1 MAVTVREK
9 LNILL
14 VDDQPAKLLSYETI
28 LAELDENLIK
38 ANSAREALALLL
50 KNEVAVILIDV
61 CMPELDG
68 FELAQMVRQHP
79 RYQTT
84 AIIFVSAVQVTD
96 HDLVRGYERGAVD
109 YVPVPVAP
117 NLLRAKVRVFAE
129 LYRKTKQLERFNA
142 ELERRVAERTA
153 ELAAANAALA
163 QTNEDLERRVEART
177 REHEAALAQMHQLQK
192 LDSLGQLTGG
202 VAHDFNNLL
211 MAILGHLELVQRSL
225 PADSR
230 ARRLLDGAMQGAER
244 GATLTKRMLAFARR
258 QELKPERTD
267 VVQLVSG
274 MMDMLT
280 RSLGPLTEIR
290 TDFAPELGVISIDPN
305 QLELALLNLALNA
318 RDAMPESG
326 TLTISAAVEAMPAG
340 PHICIA
346 VTDTG
351 QGMNEEI
358 LKRATEPFYT
368 TKGLGQGTGLGLSM
382 VEGLAIQSGGLMR
395 ISSRPG
401 KGTRVELLFPQLQAG
416 AAADEAPTAPVAAA
430 ASAPCCTILLVDD
443 DPLVSASTAAMLEEL
458 GHTVIETSCSAEAL
472 DVLSSAVPI
481 DCVIT
486 DQAMPG
492 TTGVV
497 LAGTIREFWPDIP
510 VILASGYADL
520 PDGEAIDLP
529 RLAKPY
535 RLNALSTI
543 LDQVLA
549 GKSTPHHALTA
560 AGLKAS

>member
-1 MAVTVREK
+1 MTAREK
-9 LNILL
+9 VNILL
-14 VDDQPAKLLSYETI
+14 VDDLPAKLLTYEAI
-28 LAELDENLIK
+28 LAELDENLLK
-38 ANSAREALALLL
+38 ANSAREALSLLL
-50 KNEVAVILIDV
+50 KSEVAVILIDV

-68 FELAQMVRQHP
+68 FELAQMIRQHP

-117 NLLRAKVRVFAE
+117 SLLRAKVRVFAE
-129 LYRKTKQLERFNA
+129 LYRKTKELERFNA

-163 QTNEDLERRVEART
+163 QTNEDLERRVEERT

-202 VAHDFNNLL
+202 IAHDFNNLL

-225 PADSR
+225 PNDGR
-230 ARRLLDGAMQGAER
+230 LKRLLDGAMQGAER

-258 QELKPERTD
+258 QELKPEKTD
-267 VVQLVSG
+267 VAELIGG
-274 MMDMLT
+274 MAEMLT
-280 RSLGPLTEIR
+280 RSLGPMTEIR
-290 TDFAPELGVISIDPN
+290 TEMAPDLGLICIDPN
-305 QLELALLNLALNA
+305 QLELALLNLGLNA

-326 TLTISAAVEAMPAG
+326 TLTISAGVEQMPDG
-340 PHICIA
+340 PYVCIA

-351 QGMNEEI
+351 HGMDEAT
-358 LKRATEPFYT
+358 LKRATEPFFT
-368 TKGLGQGTGLGLSM
+368 TKGLGNGTGLGLSM
-382 VEGLAIQSGGLMR
+382 VEGLAIQSGGQMR
-395 ISSRPG
+395 ISSRLG
-401 KGTRVELLFPQLQAG
+401 IGTKVDLLFPQQHPELPEAAPATPADVPEAG
-416 AAADEAPTAPVAAA
+416 HQSYTV
-430 ASAPCCTILLVDD
+430 LLVDD
-443 DPLVSASTAAMLEEL
+443 DPLVSSSTAAMLEEL
-458 GHTVIETSCSAEAL
+458 GHTVIETSSVSQALEAL
-472 DVLSSAVPI
+472 CSGAPI

-497 LAGTIREFWPDIP
+497 LANTIREYWPETP
-510 VILASGYADL
+510 VILASGYADW
-520 PDGEAIDLP
+520 PEGEAADLP

-535 RLNALSTI
+535 RLSTLSSVLTEV
-543 LDQVLA
+543 LDTRPPLRRA
-549 GKSTPHHALTA
+549 A
-560 AGLKAS
+560 AGARLGAS